1 MNQGGLTMIQR
12 INHVSI
18 TVKDLD
24 KVIQW
29 FRDVMGCT
37 NIWEPYE
44 YKGDLIET
52 CLGIPGV
59 HLRVQKVQ
67 VQDFV
72 LEFIQYLSPPGRE
85 LKGNTNDVGYPH
97 IGFVVDD
104 IVGMYED
111 MKRKGAQFK
120 SPPCQITDKSNPMIG
135 WQMVFVWGPE
145 GMTLELV
152 QAPKKE

>member
-1 MNQGGLTMIQR
+1 VIQR

-18 TVKDLD
+18 TVKNLD
-24 KVIQW
+24 EVVNW
-29 FRDVMGCT
+29 FRDKMGCT
-37 NIWEPYE
+37 DIWKPYE
-44 YKGDLIET
+44 YKGSLIEKVT
-52 CLGIPGV
+52 GIPGA

-72 LEFIQYLSPPGRE
+72 MEFIQYLSPKGKE

-104 IVGMYED
+104 IKGMYES
-111 MKRKGAQFK
+111 MKQKGVQFK
-120 SPPCQITDKSNPMIG
+120 SAPVTIDDKANPMIG
-135 WQMVFVWGPE
+135 WQIVYLWGPE

-152 QAPKKE
+152 QAPK

>member
-1 MNQGGLTMIQR
+1 MIEK

-18 TVKDLD
+18 TVKNLD
-24 KVIQW
+24 QVIDW
-29 FRDVMGCT
+29 FRNKFGCT

-44 YKGDLIET
+44 YKGGFIEK
-52 CLGIPGV
+52 CVGLPGA

-72 LEFIQYLSPPGRE
+72 LEFIQYLSPPGKE

-104 IVGMYED
+104 INGMYED
-111 MKRKGAQFK
+111 LKQKGVQFK
-120 SPPCQITDKSNPMIG
+120 SPPIKNTDESNPMVG
-135 WQMVFVWGPE
+135 WQMVYLWGPE

-152 QAPKKE
+152 QAPK

>member
-1 MNQGGLTMIQR
+1 MIQR

-18 TVKDLD
+18 TVKNLD
-24 KVIQW
+24 QVIDW

-44 YKGDLIET
+44 YKGGLIET
-52 CLGIPGV
+52 VTDIPGA
-59 HLRVQKVQ
+59 HIRVQKVQ

-72 LEFIQYLSPPGRE
+72 LEFIQYLSPPGKE

-104 IVGMYED
+104 INATYKD
-111 MKRKGAQFK
+111 LRQKGVQFK
-120 SPPCQITDKSNPMIG
+120 SPPCKVTDKNNPMFG
-135 WQMVFVWGPE
+135 AQLVYFCGPE
-145 GMTLELV
+145 GMTFELF
-152 QAPKKE
+152 QGPK

>member
-1 MNQGGLTMIQR
+1 VIER

-24 KVIQW
+24 QVVAW
-29 FRDVMGCT
+29 FRDKLGCT

-52 CLGIPGV
+52 ATGIPGA

-67 VQDFV
+67 VKDFV
-72 LEFIQYLSPPGRE
+72 IEFIQYLSPPGKE

-104 IVGMYED
+104 IAGLYED
-111 MKRKGAQFK
+111 MKGKGVQFK
-120 SPPCQITDKSNPMIG
+120 SPPCTISDESNPMKG
-135 WQMVFVWGPE
+135 WQLIYLWGPE
-145 GMTLELV
+145 DMTLELV
-152 QAPKKE
+152 QAPK

>member
-1 MNQGGLTMIQR
+1 MIQK

-18 TVKDLD
+18 TVKDLAQ
-24 KVIQW
+24 VVAW
-29 FRDVMGCT
+29 FRDKLGCT

-44 YKGDLIET
+44 YKGDLIEKCT
-52 CLGIPGV
+52 GLPGA

-72 LEFIQYLSPPGRE
+72 LEFIQYLSPPGKE

-104 IVGMYED
+104 IAETYEN
-111 MKRKGAQFK
+111 MKRKGVQFK
-120 SPPCQITDKSNPMIG
+120 SPPCSVADESNPMFG
-135 WQMVFVWGPE
+135 WQLVYLWGPE

-152 QAPKKE
+152 QAPKK

>member
-1 MNQGGLTMIQR
+1 MIQK

-18 TVKDLD
+18 TVKNLD
-24 KVIQW
+24 EVVRW
-29 FRDVMGCT
+29 FRDKMGCT

-44 YKGDLIET
+44 YKGSFIEQCT
-52 CLGIPGV
+52 GLSGA

-85 LKGNTNDVGYPH
+85 LKGNTNDAGYPH

-104 IVGMYED
+104 INAMYED
-111 MKRKGAQFK
+111 MKRKGVQFK
-120 SPPCQITDKSNPMIG
+120 SPPCRNTDKTHPMVG
-135 WQMVFVWGPE
+135 WQLVYLWGPE

-152 QAPKKE
+152 QAPKKA